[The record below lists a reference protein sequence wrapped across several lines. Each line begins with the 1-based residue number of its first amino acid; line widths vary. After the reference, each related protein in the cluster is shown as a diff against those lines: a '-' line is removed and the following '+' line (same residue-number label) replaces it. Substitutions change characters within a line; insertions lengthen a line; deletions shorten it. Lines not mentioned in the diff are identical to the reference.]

1 MILKGWEKHGE
12 YYYYT
17 KKAEARTDIPV
28 TDGILIPDAHLV
40 LKGTQVE
47 VAVDAQAVQYSAFR
61 PDFSGKNPWKGA
73 EIMPFC
79 IHIQR
84 TRWF

>member
-47 VAVDAQAVQYSAFR
+47 VAV
-61 PDFSGKNPWKGA
+61 W
-73 EIMPFC
+73 
-79 IHIQR
+79 
-84 TRWF
+84 

>member
-61 PDFSGKNPWKGA
+61 PDFRKNTMERGGDY
-73 EIMPFC
+73 PFC